1 MTNRESTTR
10 CKVIPTVEQV
20 TVGSI
25 WNKDDLTVVVM
36 FATQKVPHTEYTVV
50 YYDKQGQATS
60 HQWILASFAGMK
72 KIGYLNA
79 LKPAEIQKRVLANV
93 ERLWVPNRSKN
104 EWFKL
109 VYTPDCERWDM
120 VKVDRYGVPLPSK
133 TTELWYNSDF
143 RGATPVIKSTKQ
155 EESTVSHKEP
165 TNLFVIFEEGESHQ
179 RYITIGM
186 VTKEFALR
194 QRCLDD
200 QGFDGADNIPEGFTE
215 VSESTYEFNRDTY
228 ASLQEAKQALLDAGF
243 EEITS
248 QELYSY
254 GEPPTDDDEELRG
267 IAEEV
272 LEDVV
277 ATTCDDEADIILEA
291 LRNAYN
297 DGYDDG
303 YDKGSSSSVTTTTS
317 TTPSAETLDPTLS
330 GEGTGKPLL
339 EITPD
344 SVWRSGSVR
353 IRVTKVIKDPVYGCD
368 RVEGV
373 RLDKDAL
380 DSLIRWPACY
390 LCTFVRE

>member
-1 MTNRESTTR
+1 MKRE
-10 CKVIPTVEQV
+10 VIPAEFNV
-20 TVGSI
+20 TVGSV
-25 WNKDDLTVVVM
+25 WNKDDLTVIVLLVIKDGPIDRYVVVQHSEQGHP
-36 FATQKVPHTEYTVV
+36 ATY
-50 YYDKQGQATS
+50 
-60 HQWILASFAGMK
+60 QWILASFVDMK
-72 KIGYLNA
+72 KIGHIYA
-79 LKPAEIQKRVLANV
+79 LQPTEIQRKILSNV
-93 ERLWVPNRSKN
+93 EMLWIPDKSKHKRFMIN
-104 EWFKL
+104 
-109 VYTPDCERWDM
+109 YTPNCEQWEM
-120 VKVDRYGVPLPSK
+120 VRVDSYGNPMSPKEVH
-133 TTELWYNSDF
+133 TWYNSDF
-143 RGATPVIKSTKQ
+143 RAAQPVAKSTKQ
-155 EESTVSHKEP
+155 EEPTVSHKEP
-165 TNLFVIFEEGESHQ
+165 TNLFVVYEEGEGHQ

-186 VTKEFALR
+186 VTREFALS